1 MSCRTITRPHVWV
14 VCQCKREACR
24 LVYCDVCGYDD
35 RATEPCQGEF
45 TGQVAERL
53 NAAGSNPAGPRGS
66 VGPNPTLSSIKT
78 WSLSGSTMTGAPVVR
93 EARQPGESIRFAT
106 VGASW

>member
-1 MSCRTITRPHVWV
+1 MKHVWV

-35 RATEPCQGEF
+35 RAIGPCEGEF
-45 TGQVAERL
+45 NSAVAERL
-53 NAAGSNPAGPRGS
+53 MAPDSRSGDAQASESSNLSRAAIP
-66 VGPNPTLSSIKT
+66 
-78 WSLSGSTMTGAPVVR
+78 
-93 EARQPGESIRFAT
+93 SIRFAT

>member
-35 RATEPCQGEF
+35 RAPGPCQGEF
-45 TGQVAERL
+45 TGEVAERS
-53 NAAGSNPAGPRGS
+53 NAPASNPGALQGVAGSNPA
-66 VGPNPTLSSIKT
+66 LS
-78 WSLSGSTMTGAPVVR
+78 
-93 EARQPGESIRFAT
+93 SIRFAT

>member
-35 RATEPCQGEF
+35 RMPEPCPGEF
-45 TGQVAERL
+45 NGEKEGDKRDA
-53 NAAGSNPAGPRGS
+53 
-66 VGPNPTLSSIKT
+66 SS
-78 WSLSGSTMTGAPVVR
+78 
-93 EARQPGESIRFAT
+93 AT
-106 VGASW
+106 A

>member
-35 RATEPCQGEF
+35 RAMGPCEGEF
-45 TGQVAERL
+45 NGEVAERSK
-53 NAAGSNPAGPRGS
+53 AA
-66 VGPNPTLSSIKT
+66 TC
-78 WSLSGSTMTGAPVVR
+78 
-93 EARQPGESIRFAT
+93 
-106 VGASW
+106 

>member
-35 RATEPCQGEF
+35 RAIGPCHGEF
-45 TGQVAERL
+45 NGQVAERL
-53 NAAGSNPAGPRGS
+53 NAPGSNPGALKG
-66 VGPNPTLSSIKT
+66 VAGPNPALS
-78 WSLSGSTMTGAPVVR
+78 
-93 EARQPGESIRFAT
+93 SIRFAT
-106 VGASW
+106 VGDRW